1 MNVQEIK
8 ERWSK
13 ATRGPWVAD
22 MRPVATECGECG
34 EYAYEVPGVIRRKS
48 DGCGIVDVQESEKQ
62 NENAA
67 AIASAPTDIAFLL
80 AEVER
85 LNRMVDKACAIIDGC
100 PGFNTMDSSGNGNW
114 FCGEKDCMRSKGPYT
129 DCWRKYLQEGEA
141 D

>member
-67 AIASAPTDIAFLL
+67 AIASAPTDIAYLL

-85 LNRMVDKACAIIDGC
+85 LNRMVDKAVNRIQFACC
-100 PGFNTMDSSGNGNW
+100 EFLVGNG
-114 FCGEKDCMRSKGPYT
+114 CEQTRCAE
-129 DCWRKYLQEGEA
+129 CWRKYLESEVA
-141 D
+141 DK

>member
-1 MNVQEIK
+1 MNVQEIR

-67 AIASAPTDIAFLL
+67 AIAAAPTDIAWLL

-85 LNRMVDKACAIIDGC
+85 LRCCGTC
-100 PGFNTMDSSGNGNW
+100 GNW
-114 FCGEKDCMRSKGPYT
+114 EQFDEFGSEKIHNCIANKKLT
-129 DCWRKYLQEGEA
+129 WRERFDKCDKWQGVRKNG
-141 D
+141 